1 MFCIFAAASA
11 PFLLSRSSTSC
22 SFHEHSAPQLAG
34 GLEWTAAAAA
44 GFSAGGITAGITEFT
59 AAMGEPAVD
68 TAADTAELGEPV
80 SRAVPHPAHTAAAN
94 PVPVHTTVTGHTG
107 AEHVEPAQ

>member
-11 PFLLSRSSTSC
+11 PFLLSRRSKSC

-34 GLEWTAAAAA
+34 FTTG
-44 GFSAGGITAGITEFT
+44 GITEFT
-59 AAMGEPAVD
+59 EFTTAMGEPAVD

-80 SRAVPHPAHTAAAN
+80 SRAVPHPADTAAAN